1 MNALIFCNRRL
12 VFLKLFKEFIF
23 KGFLDK
29 RNTECNNNVWL
40 WPPSNHLPSLRSSK
54 NSTSV
59 HKWIRYFFLNFGRRF
74 ALLSCIRFE
83 KSINQKCPS
92 SKEEIKIRN
101 CCAYSPKL
109 RNNTLHH
116 FSLIQILRILSS
128 CLVVEWL
135 SLINVVLYEKKRQFI
150 QRWAP
155 PSKEQVQKNLP
166 TTEMSQLKA
175 LIEYVSRKGNCWW
188 YNYQ

>member
-1 MNALIFCNRRL
+1 MVIHF
-12 VFLKLFKEFIF
+12 
-23 KGFLDK
+23 
-29 RNTECNNNVWL
+29 
-40 WPPSNHLPSLRSSK
+40 
-54 NSTSV
+54 
-59 HKWIRYFFLNFGRRF
+59 RRF
-74 ALLSCIRFE
+74 ALLSCLRFE

-109 RNNTLHH
+109 RNYTLHH

-128 CLVVEWL
+128 SCLVVEWL
-135 SLINVVLYEKKRQFI
+135 SIINVVLYEKKKRQFI

-155 PSKEQVQKNLP
+155 PSKEQVQKNLS

>member
-12 VFLKLFKEFIF
+12 VFLKLFTEFIF

-40 WPPSNHLPSLRSSK
+40 WPPSHHLPSLRSSK

-101 CCAYSPKL
+101 CCAYWPKL
-109 RNNTLHH
+109 RNYTLHH

-128 CLVVEWL
+128 CIVVEWQ
-135 SLINVVLYEKKRQFI
+135 SLINVVLYEKKKKDNLFKDE
-150 QRWAP
+150 P
-155 PSKEQVQKNLP
+155 PPLQGTSSKKPLYHRN
-166 TTEMSQLKA
+166 
-175 LIEYVSRKGNCWW
+175 VSAESFDRIRFTKRKLLVV
-188 YNYQ
+188 

>member
-1 MNALIFCNRRL
+1 MVTHF
-12 VFLKLFKEFIF
+12 
-23 KGFLDK
+23 
-29 RNTECNNNVWL
+29 
-40 WPPSNHLPSLRSSK
+40 
-54 NSTSV
+54 
-59 HKWIRYFFLNFGRRF
+59 RRF

-109 RNNTLHH
+109 RKNTLHH

-135 SLINVVLYEKKRQFI
+135 SLINVVLYEKKKTI
-150 QRWAP
+150 YSKMSPPP
-155 PSKEQVQKNLP
+155 PSKEQVQKNLS

-188 YNYQ
+188 YDYQ